1 MLRSLRPYFSPASG
15 SLEVGAK
22 EDDDA
27 AVWRAETGRV
37 VGTVDTMVE
46 GIDFRL
52 DWPGYRFRLLG
63 RRLMAINLSD
73 LAAMGAQPRHALI
86 SLCLPGRLRVREVR
100 DLYRGISERARAAGC
115 TVAGGDLSGIDGPIV
130 LTAALFGT
138 IRPGRRPLR
147 RSGARSGWSLA
158 VTGTVGR
165 AAAGI
170 GLLLAGKKPTS
181 TAERRWVRAVYDPQ
195 PRVEAAHILQSVG
208 IRVAGDISDGL
219 YREIERIA
227 QPAGLGAVVDAD
239 QLPLDA
245 DLRRSREH
253 AWSSGLMESED
264 YELLCAAPRP
274 LLEAARRRLRHDLD
288 LELSIIGTLEHGR
301 GIRVHVAGR
310 LVVLPGLGAGYQHFR

>member
-1 MLRSLRPYFSPASG
+1 MLRSLRPYFSPAGG

-52 DWPGYRFRLLG
+52 DWPGYTFRLLG

-86 SLCLPGRLRVREVR
+86 SLCLPGRVRLRDVR
-100 DLYRGISERARAAGC
+100 DLYRGIGERARAAGC

-147 RSGARSGWSLA
+147 RSGARSGWALA

-170 GLLLAGKKPTS
+170 GLLLAEKQPKTS
-181 TAERRWVRAVYDPQ
+181 AERRWVRAVYDPQ
-195 PRVEAAHILQSVG
+195 PRVEAAQILQSVG

-227 QPAGLGAVVDAD
+227 QPAGLGAVVEAD

-245 DLRRSREH
+245 DLRRSRKH
-253 AWSSGLMESED
+253 AWAGGLMESED

-274 LLEAARRRLRHDLD
+274 LLEAARRRLRRDLD
-288 LELSIIGTLEHGR
+288 LQLSIIGTLERGR
-301 GIRVHVAGR
+301 GIRVRVDGK
-310 LVVLPGLGAGYQHFR
+310 LVVIPSLGAGYEHFR